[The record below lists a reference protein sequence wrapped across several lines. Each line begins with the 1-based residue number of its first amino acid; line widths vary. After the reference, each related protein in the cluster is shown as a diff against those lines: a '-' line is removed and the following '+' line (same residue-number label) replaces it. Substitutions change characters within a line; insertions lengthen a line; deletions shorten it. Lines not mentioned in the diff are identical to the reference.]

1 MGYITLGVLGFTA
14 MCLFFGA
21 LLGLIRG
28 RNRSILRLILVVLS
42 AVVSLKYKDKV
53 VDAVMNYEY
62 QGKNVKALLSE
73 LLSSGEVAIPESIQ
87 NILFVLVEIIVS
99 IVAFFVLFFILK
111 FITWLIVF
119 PILKIIVRRGKRR
132 HTLAGGFFG
141 LVQGAVVAFV
151 ICAPLTGLLIQTDQ
165 ISQIKIQDEY
175 ILAIPE
181 EIGVAEYVNSEP
193 AKIYTSVGAWFFD
206 LLSSKTDENGKKISI
221 DDTCDVVTTVAGI
234 ADTFSSISKDLSNIT
249 SGNITV
255 QEQVDTIKKV
265 GDSLISIGNSVN
277 SLNEDSKAMVQDLID
292 GVKEMVAGES
302 GEIPPEVENALNS
315 LDINNLKL
323 DSAGEAINGIA
334 TYIEKTSDEFENS
347 EPVTQ
352 EDVNKI
358 VSGLADNTFII
369 DMVVGEN
376 EVPEIVKIDEENK
389 EKFENAINESTLT
402 EEDKETL
409 RKLFGLFGEN

>member
-14 MCLFFGA
+14 LCLFFGL
-21 LLGLIRG
+21 LLGLMRG

-42 AVVSLKYKDKV
+42 AVVSVKYKDKV
-53 VDAVMNYEY
+53 VDVVMNYEY
-62 QGKNVKALLSE
+62 KGRTVKTALSE
-73 LLSSGEVAIPESIQ
+73 MLSSGEVAIPESIQ
-87 NILFVLVEIIVS
+87 NILFILVEIIVS
-99 IVAFFVLFFILK
+99 IAVFFVLFLILK
-111 FITWLIVF
+111 FITWLILF
-119 PILKIIVRRGKRR
+119 PILKIVVRRGKRR
-132 HTLAGGFFG
+132 HSLAGGLFG

-151 ICAPLTGLLIQTDQ
+151 ICAPLTGLVVQTNQ
-165 ISQIKIQDEY
+165 IAQIKIQDKY

-181 EIGVAEYVNSEP
+181 EVGVAEYVNSEP
-193 AKIYTSVGAWFFD
+193 AKIYTSFGGWFFD

-249 SGNITV
+249 SENITV

-277 SLNEDSKAMVQDLID
+277 SLNGDSKAMVQDLIE
-292 GVKEMVAGES
+292 GVKEMVADETGT
-302 GEIPPEVENALNS
+302 IPPEVENALNS
-315 LDINNLKL
+315 LDVNNLKL

-334 TYIEKTSDEFENS
+334 SYIEKTSDEFENS

-352 EDVNKI
+352 EEIDKI
-358 VSGLADNTFII
+358 VGGLADNAFII

-376 EVPEIVKIDEENK
+376 EVPEIVKIDDENK
-389 EKFENAINESTLT
+389 EKFQTAIDTSTLT

-409 RKLFGLFGEN
+409 RKLFGLLDEN

>member
-14 MCLFFGA
+14 LCLFFGL
-21 LLGLIRG
+21 LLGLMRG

-42 AVVSLKYKDKV
+42 AVVSVKYKDKV

-62 QGKNVKALLSE
+62 KGRTVKTALSE
-73 LLSSGEVAIPESIQ
+73 MLSSGEVAIPESIQ
-87 NILFVLVEIIVS
+87 NILFILVEIIVS
-99 IVAFFVLFFILK
+99 IAVFFVLFLILK
-111 FITWLIVF
+111 FITWLILF
-119 PILKIIVRRGKRR
+119 PILKIVVRRGKRR
-132 HTLAGGFFG
+132 HSLVGGLFG
-141 LVQGAVVAFV
+141 LIQGAVVAFV
-151 ICAPLTGLLIQTDQ
+151 ICAPLTGLVVQTNQ
-165 ISQIKIQDEY
+165 IAQIKIQDKY

-181 EIGVAEYVNSEP
+181 EVGVAEYVNSEP
-193 AKIYTSVGAWFFD
+193 AKIYTSFGGWFFD

-249 SGNITV
+249 SENITV

-277 SLNEDSKAMVQDLID
+277 SLNGDSKAMVQDLIE
-292 GVKEMVAGES
+292 GVKEMVADETGT
-302 GEIPPEVENALNS
+302 IPPEVENALNS
-315 LDINNLKL
+315 LDVNNLKL

-334 TYIEKTSDEFENS
+334 SYIEKTSDEFENS

-352 EDVNKI
+352 EEIDKI
-358 VSGLADNTFII
+358 VGGLADNAFII

-376 EVPEIVKIDEENK
+376 EVPEIVKIDDENK
-389 EKFENAINESTLT
+389 EKFQTAIDTSTLT

-409 RKLFGLFGEN
+409 RKLFGLLDEN